1 LDRAG
6 LKYPRQLIVQI
17 HADKITIES
26 GSRLDFVVESSVVFE
41 LKAIEKL
48 LPIHEARLLTYLRLT
63 QKRLGFLIN
72 FNVVLLKEGIRR
84 LVN

>member
-6 LKYPRQLIVQI
+6 LKYPRQLIVPIQY
-17 HADKITIES
+17 DKITIES